1 METVIF
7 NADFEWQLFQNSQQL
22 KSTKKTQEFEY
33 LVNWVEPGLTIHTT
47 RDYAKEY
54 QRWYFKFS
62 HEAFK
67 YSREESDIKPW
78 CGNFS
83 QLPLKRK
90 LQDKSQTLSFAA
102 KYNLGPIDFELISD
116 QSKIQPGF
124 LYKYPKSLSGMGHY
138 EFKDREKM
146 IPFLDR
152 GEILTKEKKLDRVL
166 DFSTLWFDGELQSF
180 YQNIVTENYQYR
192 GTLIQE
198 GTPFLTPEQKEEFNL
213 KTALL
218 SSWLEDYQGVL
229 SIDSFIYEENE
240 MEKIYFLS
248 EVNCRKTM
256 GYTASKLKEKLF
268 PKEKLVKFIFG
279 NYKIKVADYEK
290 LFEKSAKKIIALSPD
305 DHKFKC
311 FLIAANDLEEL
322 RKLESLIS

>member
-33 LVNWVEPGLTIHTT
+33 LVNWVEPSLTIHTT
-47 RDYAKEY
+47 KDYTKEY
-54 QRWYFKFS
+54 QRWYFKFT
-62 HEAFK
+62 HEPFK
-67 YSREESDIKPW
+67 YSADDSEVKPW
-78 CGNFS
+78 CGDFS
-83 QLPLKRK
+83 QLTLKRK

-102 KYNLGPIDFELISD
+102 KYGLGPVDFGLIHD
-116 QSKIQPGF
+116 EMEIQPGH

-138 EFKDREKM
+138 EFQDKDKI
-146 IPFLDR
+146 IPFLKR
-152 GEILTKEKKLDRVL
+152 GETLTKEKKLNRIL

-198 GTPFLTPEQKEEFNL
+198 GTPFLTVEQKQDFNL

-218 SSWLEDYQGVL
+218 SSWLEDYRGVL
-229 SIDSFIYEENE
+229 SIDSFIYQENKT
-240 MEKIYFLS
+240 EKIYFLS

-256 GYTASKLKEKLF
+256 GYTASRLKEKLF
-268 PKEKLVKFIFG
+268 PHEKLVKFVFG
-279 NYKIKVADYEK
+279 NYKVQVSDYEK
-290 LFEKSAKKIIALSPD
+290 LYEKSDKKIIALSPD

-311 FLIAANDLEEL
+311 FLIAAQDLTDLE
-322 RKLESLIS
+322 RLENLIS